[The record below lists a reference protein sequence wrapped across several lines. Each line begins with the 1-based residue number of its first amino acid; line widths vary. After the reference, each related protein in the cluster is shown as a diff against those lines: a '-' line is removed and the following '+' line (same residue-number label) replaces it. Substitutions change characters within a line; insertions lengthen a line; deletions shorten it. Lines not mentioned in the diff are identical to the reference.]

1 MDEKSA
7 VEISTNIRDYKKYDV
22 YYQDPA
28 SKRFLLY
35 KPKGVNI
42 DEIRIEQKKVPK
54 YLYVSLYDQFDFV
67 SSRHKKYNQRLKNIL
82 KTKPSE
88 SKKLLVKVL
97 DLGVTVPV
105 SKVVRHM
112 TDTVDIVVKE
122 YMADQEIAKK
132 MIEITMKDASTSVHS
147 VNVMLHCLG
156 YARQCNYGY
165 DTLKLFGLMGLFHD
179 IGKLRIPDKILKA
192 PRRLTEEEFDLIR
205 THPNQGFNILVKSN
219 MDKRVRLAALQH
231 HERSDGSGYPR
242 KIEGKDILPE
252 SKALAVIDVYEALTN
267 LRPYKDPVDPLDA
280 LEIIKEDVEKGKLDM
295 KMFQEFA
302 CSLVGRKI

>member
-1 MDEKSA
+1 MNEKS
-7 VEISTNIRDYKKYDV
+7 VIEISINIRDYKEYDV

-42 DEIRIEQKKVPK
+42 DEIRIEQEKVPK
-54 YLYVSLYDQFDFV
+54 RLYVSLYDQLNFV
-67 SSRHKKYNQRLKNIL
+67 SSRHKKYNKKLKNIL

-88 SKKLLVKVL
+88 SKKLLVEVL

-105 SKVVRHM
+105 GKVVRHM
-112 TDTVDIVVKE
+112 KDTVDIVVKE
-122 YMADQEIAKK
+122 YMADQSIIKK
-132 MIEITMKDASTSVHS
+132 MIEITVKDASTSVHS

-192 PRRLTEEEFDLIR
+192 PRRLTEDEFDLIK
-205 THPNQGFNILVKSN
+205 THPNQGYNILVKSN
-219 MDKRVRLAALQH
+219 LDKRVRLAALQH

-280 LEIIKEDVEKGKLDM
+280 LKIIKEDVEKGKLDM
-295 KMFQEFA
+295 KTFQEFA
-302 CSLVGRKI
+302 CSLIGGKV